1 MSKILTVKQVAQE
14 FFDSTLSEGMIYIL
28 VRQKKIPHVRV
39 GSRIL
44 LDEDALRQW
53 WEEELAK
60 STKRTKITE

>member
-1 MSKILTVKQVAQE
+1 MSKILTVKQAAQD

-60 STKRTKITE
+60 STKRTKK

>member
-1 MSKILTVKQVAQE
+1 MSKILTVKQAAQE

-39 GSRIL
+39 GRRIL

-60 STKRTKITE
+60 STKRTKK